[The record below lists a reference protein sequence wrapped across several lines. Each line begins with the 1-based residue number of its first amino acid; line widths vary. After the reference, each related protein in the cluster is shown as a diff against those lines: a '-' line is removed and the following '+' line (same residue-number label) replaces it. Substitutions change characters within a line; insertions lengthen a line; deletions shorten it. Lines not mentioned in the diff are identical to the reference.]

1 MKTYTLPDT
10 YNVYGYISCGDKIAV
25 VKDLFLRTYG
35 LSSESV
41 ILLQGVLKVE
51 SISMEAEINR
61 KDSKRWS
68 LNAAIPGD
76 PNQVTDVIN
85 QIAQQL
91 YWNGIGSVFEVY
103 NDSFE
108 CVDNILFNI
117 QE

>member
-1 MKTYTLPDT
+1 
-10 YNVYGYISCGDKIAV
+10 
-25 VKDLFLRTYG
+25 
-35 LSSESV
+35 LS
-41 ILLQGVLKVE
+41 QGVLKVE

-108 CVDNILFNI
+108 KVLRPCLTTSSSSMIIVKRI
-117 QE
+117 